1 MAPFRYKVKCRPLI
15 NCFEP
20 KQLTGAQLS
29 GDSDLRASMFGAA
42 MLVPN
47 QSSSGD
53 APDPESAAK
62 LGLSKI
68 PKSSACQIL
77 WEAQTAVL
85 YIYFSFC
92 FQVAIAFKVKRQK
105 IISIYIYVEDHAWN
119 CNILVHPQHVNGSC
133 TTNCIR

>member
-29 GDSDLRASMFGAA
+29 ADSELRASMFGAA

-68 PKSSACQIL
+68 PKSDACQIL
-77 WEAQTAVL
+77 WEAQTAGL
-85 YIYFSFC
+85 YIYFSFL
-92 FQVAIAFKVKRQK
+92 
-105 IISIYIYVEDHAWN
+105 ISSSNSI
-119 CNILVHPQHVNGSC
+119 SS
-133 TTNCIR
+133 RRS